1 MMGTRKFMKDL
12 VDSEDSEDSEDMEER
27 FGENR
32 QKKMRKK

>member
-1 MMGTRKFMKDL
+1 MKDL